1 MKIGKLTL
9 DGYYNYGNVLQNYA
23 LRQVLL
29 RYAEVVD
36 SLWHEQD
43 RFMVRT
49 WHKWSW
55 KEPVK
60 YLINW
65 RGFRNELLS
74 DFHGMEMV
82 RQGRIKEWCDRYI
95 GIKRAADLSKIADD
109 YDYFVVGSD
118 QVWNHALVHGDAAY
132 FLDFVPPEKRCS
144 YAASFGISE
153 IPEEER
159 SFYQEHLQGYHNYST
174 REATGARLVQELT
187 GQQATVDLDPVF
199 LPGVSRWEQ
208 LLQPI
213 ERRPYIFLY
222 MPLDASLAVARQLAA
237 QQHLDI
243 VYVAYNKSIRH
254 PERNPGDCRIA
265 VAPEEFLSLLYHAHC
280 VVTGSFHA
288 TVFSVL
294 FHKPFYTSVPERI
307 GSRITDVLHLLSL
320 SDHIIQHGQVPSASE
335 PDWGRVDARV
345 TALRTESLQHLKES
359 LGLA

>member
-1 MKIGKLTL
+1 MRVGTITFHHADNYGAVLQAYALQQALLSLGVETEL
-9 DGYYNYGNVLQNYA
+9 IDYDCPAISDGYHVAHWNG
-23 LRQVLL
+23 
-29 RYAEVVD
+29 
-36 SLWHEQD
+36 SL
-43 RFMVRT
+43 
-49 WHKWSW
+49 
-55 KEPVK
+55 
-60 YLINW
+60 
-65 RGFRNELLS
+65 RGFILSLLWGRDIRRKNALFEHFRRQYLRLSPVVTKSELPAL
-74 DFHGMEMV
+74 V
-82 RQGRIKEWCDRYI
+82 QRYDAVI
-95 GIKRAADLSKIADD
+95 T
-109 YDYFVVGSD
+109 GSD

-265 VAPEEFLSLLYHAHC
+265 VAPEEFLSLLYHAQC